1 MRHHLTPDTSCSP
14 RHASSPFFVR
24 APTTTLAR
32 MRTAA
37 VFAFLVL
44 VASAPVDPS
53 PISGAQ
59 QLIVVIAPD
68 WSSTS
73 AVMTRYDLR
82 DGKWEAAAAPT
93 AVIIGRTGLAWGQ
106 PPQRVSGDGPV
117 KREGDGK
124 SPAGAFR
131 LGSAFG
137 FATAPVSLR
146 LPYRQLRDTTE
157 CVDDSRSRHY
167 NTIIDRNTVARVD
180 WSSSEKMRSIAVYEH
195 GVVVVQNDPP
205 RPTGGSCI
213 FLHLVDPKGSP
224 TAGCTSMSSEAMDA
238 LLRWIDP
245 ARMPLLVQLPQAEY
259 DRLRPRWL
267 LP

>member
-1 MRHHLTPDTSCSP
+1 
-14 RHASSPFFVR
+14 
-24 APTTTLAR
+24 

-37 VFAFLVL
+37 VLAFLLL
-44 VASAPVDPS
+44 VASAPMDPS

-59 QLIVVIAPD
+59 QLIVVVAPD

-82 DGKWEAAAAPT
+82 NGKWEAAAAPT
-93 AVIIGRTGLAWGQ
+93 AVILGRTGLAWGH
-106 PPQRVSGDGPV
+106 RGLSEIDSRNGPM

-131 LGSAFG
+131 LGTAFG
-137 FATAPVSLR
+137 FAAAPSSLR

-157 CVDDSRSRHY
+157 CVDDSSSSHY
-167 NTIIDRNTVARVD
+167 NTIVDRNAVTRVD

-213 FLHLVDPKGSP
+213 FLHLVDPKGRP
-224 TAGCTSMSSEAMDA
+224 TAGCTSMSPEAMDA
-238 LLRWIDP
+238 LLQWVDP
-245 ARMPLLVQLPQAEY
+245 ARAPLLVQLPQAEY
-259 DRLRPRWL
+259 DRLRPLWR